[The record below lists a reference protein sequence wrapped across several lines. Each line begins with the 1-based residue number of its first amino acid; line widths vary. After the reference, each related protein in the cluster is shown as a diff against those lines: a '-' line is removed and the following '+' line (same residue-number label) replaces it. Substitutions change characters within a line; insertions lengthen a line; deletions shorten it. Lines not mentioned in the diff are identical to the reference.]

1 MLWGVERQHLW
12 DAGSQ
17 ILVSVCSDQ
26 SPALSLAWGCSGT
39 QELHGRALS
48 ISFYL
53 PDIAQ
58 SVYLRK
64 FYPAQEDS
72 QIPVLPFWMT

>member
-1 MLWGVERQHLW
+1 MLK
-12 DAGSQ
+12 GSISGMLAAKSLFQ
-17 ILVSVCSDQ
+17 FAVINL
-26 SPALSLAWGCSGT
+26 LHSLAWGCSGT

-64 FYPAQEDS
+64 FYPAREDS
-72 QIPVLPFWMT
+72 QIPILPLGMT